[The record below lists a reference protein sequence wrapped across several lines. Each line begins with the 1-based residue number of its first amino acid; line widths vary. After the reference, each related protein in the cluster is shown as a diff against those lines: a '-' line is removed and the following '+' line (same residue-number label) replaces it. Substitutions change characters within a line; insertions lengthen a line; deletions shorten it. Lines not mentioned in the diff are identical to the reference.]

1 MPVNAYLW
9 DLSLRTDSVSRG
21 EADRQRRHLYLLRTT
36 IMFWVLLILIL
47 ILSVVLI
54 GMVLLQPSKGGGI
67 TAAFGGVG
75 GSLGATFGQRR
86 TLEALGKGTTYTA
99 IAIAVLCIITNIFFV
114 PRSQSG
120 AGTGV
125 VTEGS
130 GAPVQSTTTAPGGGL
145 NVGGTP
151 SGAPATGQ
159 SAEGGAAA
167 EQQPAGGEG
176 ADGAAEQETPA
187 APQGGGN

>member
-1 MPVNAYLW
+1 
-9 DLSLRTDSVSRG
+9 
-21 EADRQRRHLYLLRTT
+21 
-36 IMFWVLLILIL
+36 MFWVLLILIL

-130 GAPVQSTTTAPGGGL
+130 GAPVQSTTTGAPGGGL
-145 NVGGTP
+145 NVGGTQ
-151 SGAPATGQ
+151 SAPATGGQ
-159 SAEGGAAA
+159 PAEGGAAA